1 MSIIAGVTPVS
12 EPTAGPGRSAALL
25 KAGIQAETQVG
36 PQAGNPS
43 AAKLGLGLL
52 IALVVGSILGSG
64 IFGLPQNMAAGA
76 GAGAILI
83 GWAITG
89 VGMLML
95 AFTYQMLALRKPAL
109 DNGVYAYARALSGEY
124 VGFNA
129 AWGYWVSA
137 WIGNVGYLVAAFSAL
152 GYFYPAFG
160 EGNTL
165 AAVLGASVVVW
176 VVHAMVLRGIQ
187 GAAVLNAVVT
197 LAKVVPL
204 LLFIV
209 LVAMTFQVTT
219 LQLDFWGAPEL
230 GSVLDQVRSTM
241 LVTVWVFI
249 GIEGASVYSARAAN
263 RADVGRATV
272 IGFLVCLGLL
282 MGVSVLSLGIAA
294 QPELAAMKNPSMAP
308 VLERVVGTWGAVLV
322 YLGLIVSVGGGF
334 LAWTLLAAESLFTPA
349 GGGRS
354 PNTPGAAGGAANT
367 PGAAG
372 GSANTPDSAGVMP
385 KWLGTQNAK
394 GVPAN
399 ALWLTNGMVQLFLIL
414 TLWSKA
420 SYLALIS
427 LSTAMILIPY
437 LFSASYGLKL
447 AWTGEGQATGA
458 RVARGAIGFTALA
471 AIYCVW
477 LLYAA
482 GFKYLL
488 LSALLY
494 APGAVVYLW
503 AKKEHSQRPFTG
515 REWVILAGLVLLAA
529 VSAGMLA
536 TGRLSL

>member
-1 MSIIAGVTPVS
+1 MSNATHVTQVS
-12 EPTAGPGRSAALL
+12 THAAKATAAPTSAA
-25 KAGIQAETQVG
+25 G
-36 PQAGNPS
+36 
-43 AAKLGLGLL
+43 KLGLGLL

-89 VGMLML
+89 IGMLML

-109 DNGVYAYARALSGEY
+109 DNGVYAYAQALSGEY

-165 AAVLGASVVVW
+165 TAVLGASVVVW

-187 GAAVLNAVVT
+187 GAAVLNAIVT
-197 LAKVVPL
+197 AAKVVPL

-209 LVAMTFQVTT
+209 LVAMAFQVTT
-219 LQLDFWGAPEL
+219 FKLDFWGAPAL

-263 RADVGRATV
+263 RIDVGRATV

-282 MGVSVLSLGIAA
+282 MGVSLLSLGIAT

-308 VLERVVGTWGAVLV
+308 VLERAVGTWGAVLV
-322 YLGLIVSVGGGF
+322 YVGLIVSVGGGF

-349 GGGRS
+349 GGGKT
-354 PNTPGAAGGAANT
+354 PNTAN
-367 PGAAG
+367 P
-372 GSANTPDSAGVMP
+372 AGVMP
-385 KWLGTQNAK
+385 KWLGQQNSK

-437 LFSASYGLKL
+437 LFSACYGFKL
-447 AWTGEGQATGA
+447 AWTGEDQGENTAPSSAT
-458 RVARGAIGFTALA
+458 RAIGFTALA
-471 AIYCVW
+471 TVYCVW

-482 GFKYLL
+482 GLKYLL

-494 APGAVVYLW
+494 APGAVVYVI
-503 AKKEHSQRPFTG
+503 AKKQRAQRPFTG
-515 REWVILAGLVLLAA
+515 AEWAVLAGLLLLAA
-529 VSAGMLA
+529 TSAVMLWS
-536 TGRLSL
+536 GKISL

>member
-1 MSIIAGVTPVS
+1 MSGVNDILPV
-12 EPTAGPGRSAALL
+12 PGSAATGTVSADRP
-25 KAGIQAETQVG
+25 KGAERAAG
-36 PQAGNPS
+36 
-43 AAKLGLGLL
+43 KLGLSLL

-89 VGMLML
+89 IGMLML

-109 DNGVYAYARALSGEY
+109 DNGVYAYARALAGEY

-137 WIGNVGYLVAAFSAL
+137 WVGNVGYLVAAFSAL

-165 AAVLGASVVVW
+165 AAVLGASVVLW

-197 LAKVVPL
+197 LAKIVPL

-209 LVAMTFQVTT
+209 LVMAAFNLQTFK
-219 LQLDFWGAPEL
+219 LDFWGAPAL
-230 GSVLDQVRSTM
+230 GSLLDQVRGTM

-272 IGFLVCLGLL
+272 IGFLVCLALL

-308 VLERVVGTWGAVLV
+308 VLEQVVGTWGAVLV

-349 GGGRS
+349 GGGS
-354 PNTPGAAGGAANT
+354 DVNTPGA
-367 PGAAG
+367 
-372 GSANTPDSAGVMP
+372 SRVMP
-385 KWLGTQNAK
+385 AWLGKQNAK
-394 GVPAN
+394 GVPTN
-399 ALWLTNGMVQLFLIL
+399 ALWLTSGMVQLFLIL

-437 LFSASYGLKL
+437 LFSACYGLKL
-447 AWTGEGQATGA
+447 AWTGEGQATDANIA
-458 RVARGAIGFTALA
+458 RRAIGFTALA
-471 AIYCVW
+471 AVYCLW

-482 GFKYLL
+482 GFKYVL

-494 APGAVVYLW
+494 APGAAVYLL
-503 AKKEHSQRPFTG
+503 AKKQRAGGGSGSLTG
-515 REWVILAGLVLLAA
+515 GEWVILAGLLLLAA
-529 VSAGMLA
+529 VSVVMLSS
-536 TGRLSL
+536 GRLAL

>member
-1 MSIIAGVTPVS
+1 MSASAP
-12 EPTAGPGRSAALL
+12 ALPGTLGAAPAHPPASLT
-25 KAGIQAETQVG
+25 GR
-36 PQAGNPS
+36 
-43 AAKLGLGLL
+43 LGLGLL
-52 IALVVGSILGSG
+52 VALVVGSILGSG

-89 VGMLML
+89 LGMLML
-95 AFTYQMLALRKPAL
+95 AFTYQLLATRKPSL
-109 DNGVYAYARALSGEY
+109 DNGVFAYARALAGEY

-160 EGNTL
+160 EGNTT
-165 AAVLGASVVVW
+165 AAIVGASVVVW
-176 VVHAMVLRGIQ
+176 VVHALVLRGIQ

-197 LAKVVPL
+197 AAKVVPL

-209 LVAMTFQVTT
+209 LVAMAFQVGTFR
-219 LQLDFWGAPEL
+219 LDFWGSASL

-249 GIEGASVYSARAAN
+249 GIEGASVYSARAAH

-272 IGFLVCLGLL
+272 LGFLICLALL
-282 MGVSVLSLGIAA
+282 MGVSVLSLGIAT
-294 QPELAAMKNPSMAP
+294 QPELAGMKNPSMAP
-308 VLERVVGTWGAVLV
+308 VLEKVVGTWGAVLV
-322 YLGLIVSVGGGF
+322 YGALIISVGGGF

-349 GGGRS
+349 QG
-354 PNTPGAAGGAANT
+354 
-367 PGAAG
+367 
-372 GSANTPDSAGVMP
+372 GVMP
-385 KWLGTQNAK
+385 RWLGQQNAQ
-394 GVPAN
+394 GVPAH
-399 ALWLTNGMVQLFLIL
+399 ALWLSNGMVQVFLLL
-414 TLWSKA
+414 TWWSKA

-437 LFSASYGLKL
+437 LFSACYGLKL
-447 AWTGEGQATGA
+447 ALSAEGPEGTPRAGGREGWRDTVITGTAT
-458 RVARGAIGFTALA
+458 L
-471 AIYCVW
+471 YCVW

-482 GFKYLL
+482 GMKYLL

-494 APGAVVYLW
+494 APGAALYLV
-503 AKKEHSQRPFTG
+503 ARRQQAQRSFTG
-515 REWVILAGLVLLAA
+515 REAVLLVFLLLCAA
-529 VSAGMLA
+529 GALA
-536 TGRLSL
+536 LLLTGRITF